1 MKHLL
6 LSLSVS
12 IFSTVA
18 LAEYFP
24 DDNWELSN
32 ASQENVNELRLQA
45 LEDIAFK
52 DPATQALVV
61 VKNGKIIS
69 ERYAK
74 NYNQDSFGTS
84 WSVAKSFYAALI
96 VFLLKKVK

>member
-6 LSLSVS
+6 LSLSACF
-12 IFSTVA
+12 FST
-18 LAEYFP
+18 LAAAAYFP
-24 DDNWELSN
+24 DKNWELSS
-32 ASQENVNELRLQA
+32 ALQENVNEIRLQA

-61 VKNGKIIS
+61 IKNGKIIS
-69 ERYAK
+69 ERYAE

-96 VFLLKKVK
+96 GFY